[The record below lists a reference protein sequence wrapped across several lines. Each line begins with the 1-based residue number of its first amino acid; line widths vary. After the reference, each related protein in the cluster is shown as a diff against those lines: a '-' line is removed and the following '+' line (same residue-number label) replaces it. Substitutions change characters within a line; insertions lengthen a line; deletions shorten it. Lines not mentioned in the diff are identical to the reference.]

1 MSDNL
6 QLFLVDLLGAIEP
19 FKDVVS
25 HVMMRE
31 SNGIVVAAAKARDG
45 SISIQAKSK
54 VEIPE
59 FTDKACLGSLSYLR
73 SALAAPYMNGGKL
86 NLNYGTASNGKDKV
100 LTSIKLVGSK
110 GGGYNVF
117 YQAVDPF
124 INQLNRIKLPTGLDW
139 PVAFAIDETF
149 VNHYGEVVKVSAQA
163 PKAGTERD
171 DIFQL
176 VQTEE
181 GVEGIFGDK
190 HHQVT
195 VLLSATVEANPATE
209 KTNAYF
215 SISKVR
221 SILRFIGKAAAIGY
235 LSDKAL
241 RVDTETEQ
249 AEYQFV
255 TASKKVR
262 TNEMV

>member
-1 MSDNL
+1 MSDKF
-6 QLFLVDLLGAIEP
+6 QGFLIDLLGAIEP
-19 FKDVVS
+19 FKDVVT

-31 SNGIVVAAAKARDG
+31 VNGGIVAAAKARDG
-45 SISIQAKSK
+45 TISVQAKSK
-54 VEIPE
+54 GEVPG

-73 SALAAPYMNGGKL
+73 SALSSSYMIGGTV
-86 NLNYGTASNGKDKV
+86 NLSYGKASNGKDEV
-100 LTSIKLVGSK
+100 LRSMKLK
-110 GGGYNVF
+110 GAKGGYNVY
-117 YQAVDPF
+117 YQAIDPF
-124 INQLNRIKLPTGLDW
+124 INQLNRIKLPTGLEW
-139 PVAFAIDETF
+139 PVGFAIDETF
-149 VNHYGEVVKVSAQA
+149 MEHFAEVVKVSAQA

-171 DIFQL
+171 DIFQM

-190 HHQVT
+190 NHQVT

-221 SILRFIGKAAAIGY
+221 SILRFVGKGSAIGY

-241 RVDTETEQ
+241 RVDTETEH

-262 TNEMV
+262 ANELV